1 MFELEWQLIDGDKV
15 VRDKQQIAKMFN
27 LYFTDQPKSLVS
39 ELINATGNYIFP
51 EQQFQ
56 SQFEIPHFTPEQ
68 INDFINQIF
77 VDKATGLDGVCIR
90 LLMIASP
97 VISESLSR
105 IINHCI
111 TTGKFPTKWKVASV
125 TLIYKG
131 KGCRSEISNFGP
143 ISVLLV
149 LSRVFERHIATSLR
163 SHLKENNL
171 LYGLESGF
179 RKSFSTETALI
190 RLLEQLLFYLDENR
204 VSGLVFVDYTRK
216 NAQVVTSLQT
226 SCNKSVHKLS
236 TSCVR
241 TACS

>member
-1 MFELEWQLIDGDKV
+1 
-15 VRDKQQIAKMFN
+15 MFN

-56 SQFEIPHFTPEQ
+56 SQFEIPHITPEQ

-125 TLIYKG
+125 TPIYKG
-131 KGCRSEISNFGP
+131 KGCKREISNFRP
-143 ISVLLV
+143 MSVLPV

-163 SHLKENNL
+163 SHLKENDL

-179 RKSFSTETALI
+179 RKSFSTDTALI

-236 TSCVR
+236 TSCQQVVFGLLVP
-241 TACS
+241 SLL